1 MYALYKG
8 KNPCPGCGRTGEEH
22 PRFSKDGLCME
33 CAEALKIGKALIEE
47 RNLERGSYCLEE
59 LTKAFLTWY
68 TIRTDKIER
77 ALRNLLSK
85 FSKFD
90 SKYAAGCTH
99 RAIIGEI
106 SATCGRDVFVLPTET
121 YEAAKE
127 LCEAVRDASYEIE
140 QKRDNYKKELDKELA
155 NEKNRIYNE
164 GVAYGRNLLMQLNN
178 NEITPD
184 EFTKPVKRY

>member
-8 KNPCPGCGRTGEEH
+8 KTPCPGCGRTGEEH
-22 PRFSKDGLCME
+22 PRSSKDGLCME
-33 CAEALKIGKALIEE
+33 CAEALKMGKALIAE
-47 RNLERGSYCLEE
+47 RNMERGWYAMDE
-59 LTKAFLTWY
+59 LTKAVLTWY
-68 TIRTDKIER
+68 AIRTDKLDR

-90 SKYAAGCTH
+90 SRYAKGNAQK
-99 RAIIGEI
+99 AIIGEI
-106 SATCGRDVFVLPTET
+106 SATTSRDTFVLPTET

-178 NEITPD
+178 NEITPN